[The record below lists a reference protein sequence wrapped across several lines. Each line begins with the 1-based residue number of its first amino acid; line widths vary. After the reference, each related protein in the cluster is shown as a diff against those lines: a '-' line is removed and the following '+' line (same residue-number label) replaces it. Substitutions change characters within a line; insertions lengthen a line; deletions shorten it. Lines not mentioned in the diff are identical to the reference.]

1 MHTQTTLSCRASPL
15 SSLWSEGG
23 KDEDPIHLDCEW
35 YNLCSNDSVAE
46 VTTNYINCSIP
57 ESASKYIS
65 DSRSCH
71 VWGSDGSDQEMLFI
85 YLLKITPENL
95 ILYYFNN
102 SYGSQQYPF
111 NLTPR
116 QQLCTPS
123 SNLDIGKVINESCMS
138 RESIPTVLP
147 NMDSLCCS
155 DSNVNISFNGSE
167 RMMEIT
173 FLHGSIEIPV
183 EYLDCTRKFYKKHC
197 GHLSIAFLLFI
208 HTCREADDNCYN
220 TIHYQ
225 YLFKHFKHHFSTY
238 KSFP

>member
-1 MHTQTTLSCRASPL
+1 MSLILLFVVHTQTTLSCRASPL
-15 SSLWSEGG
+15 SSSRSEGG
-23 KDEDPIHLDCEW
+23 KEEDLIHLDCEW

-46 VTTNYINCSIP
+46 VTTNYMNCSIS
-57 ESASKYIS
+57 ESASKLS
-65 DSRSCH
+65 DSGNCH

-95 ILYYFNN
+95 ILYYFND

-123 SNLDIGKVINESCMS
+123 DNLDFGKAINESCTS
-138 RESIPTVLP
+138 RENIPTVLS
-147 NMDSLCCS
+147 NVDSQCCS

-167 RMMEIT
+167 GTMKIT

-183 EYLDCTRKFYKKHC
+183 EYLDCTRKSYKK
-197 GHLSIAFLLFI
+197 
-208 HTCREADDNCYN
+208 
-220 TIHYQ
+220 
-225 YLFKHFKHHFSTY
+225 
-238 KSFP
+238 